1 MDHVIARVRDRKN
14 NYRKLLSDKEI
25 FNLTIEEYVT
35 YSPET
40 LLEDGQWYRIEE
52 FSQKEYCIDILKEN
66 WDSTAYD
73 RLRSIDAAIIDYI
86 CSYQD
91 ENVFYFQ
98 RIYKNNILTERSILN
113 LGDNINL
120 ERRKNILIINECPDA
135 VYYKDQDCL
144 YFKKLETISSIFK
157 GIDVLYREA
166 TQGEVE
172 NFFCEK
178 FISLSSDYTASKV
191 GKANRRRLAMAMDTL
206 NKLEEKQKKQIF
218 LYTNKYYPGLK
229 YNGSSFMINNEEDL
243 KNLLYGIE
251 QRFYTTPVT
260 NENRVANSV
269 SIII

>member
-1 MDHVIARVRDRKN
+1 MNHVIAKVKDRKN
-14 NYRKLLSDKEI
+14 KYRKVLSDKEI
-25 FNLTIEEYVT
+25 FSLTIEEYVT
-35 YSPET
+35 YSPST
-40 LLEDGQWYRIEE
+40 ILEEGQWYKIEE

-73 RLRSIDAAIIDYI
+73 MLKSIDAAIIDYI

-98 RIYKNNILTERSILN
+98 RIFKNNILTEKSFLN

-120 ERRKNILIINECPDA
+120 EKRKNILIINEYPDA

-144 YFKKLETISSIFK
+144 YFKKLETIAPIFK
-157 GIDVLYREA
+157 GIDILYREA

-172 NFFCEK
+172 SFFCER
-178 FISLSSDYTASKV
+178 FICLPSDYTASKV
-191 GKANRRRLAMAMDTL
+191 GKANRRRLAMAMDSL
-206 NKLEEKQKKQIF
+206 KKFDDEQKKQLF
-218 LYTNKYYPGLK
+218 LYTDKYYPGLK
-229 YNGSSFMINNEEDL
+229 YNGSSFLINNEEDL

-269 SIII
+269 SLII